1 VRRHDKDKPC
11 HHDRRI
17 AWLRHVVRVILLL
30 HAIVVVRLGLMS
42 RGSRLPYMMIITT
55 IITDMC
61 VREIL

>member
-1 VRRHDKDKPC
+1 MTGTSPVTPIDGFT
-11 HHDRRI
+11 
-17 AWLRHVVRVILLL
+17 WLRHVVRVALLL

-42 RGSRLPYMMIITT
+42 RGLRLPDMIITT